1 MRIHRNIT
9 RLLILSIVPI
19 FALGASSRGVKQ
31 TTVTKTKFHGF
42 MGSVM
47 KMGGGDKPQ
56 TATTC
61 VQGNQ
66 QRTDQFDEK
75 GKLISTAIV
84 DLDREIMI
92 NFDHK
97 KKERTEMTFAQWK
110 EMLSKMASSFS
121 QPQPKAK
128 KKGESAPEVKVD
140 FDVKVTPTEET
151 KTIAG
156 YSTKKTILT
165 MTATGTKEATPQ
177 EQGGKGGMGITSAM
191 WLTENA
197 PGYEELS
204 AFGRKFAEKLGMDM
218 SAAGAQSMLAALQS
232 NPQLKDAMKKLAE
245 EGQKMKGFALLTE
258 SKFETTATPG
268 GQNPQMSAEDQEKA
282 AKMPKSVG
290 GLLGKMMPKPK
301 SDDGSGSNVLYETTV
316 ETTELTTET
325 FPASH
330 FTAEAFAN
338 YKLVKHPMVNE

>member
-1 MRIHRNIT
+1 MRIHRYVT
-9 RLLILSIVPI
+9 RMLILLIVPV
-19 FALGASSRGVKQ
+19 FALGASRGVKQ
-31 TTVTKTKFHGF
+31 TTVTKTTFHGV
-42 MGSVM
+42 MGSFM
-47 KMGGGDKPQ
+47 AMGGGDKPQ

-110 EMLSKMASSFS
+110 EMLSKMTNPFS
-121 QPQPKAK
+121 RPQLQAK
-128 KKGESAPEVKVD
+128 KKDESAAEVKVD
-140 FDVKVTPTEET
+140 FDVKVTPTDET
-151 KTIAG
+151 RTVAG
-156 YSTKKTILT
+156 YPTKKTILT
-165 MTATGTKEATPQ
+165 MTATGTKEATP
-177 EQGGKGGMGITSAM
+177 EERGGTGGMVITSAM
-191 WLTENA
+191 WLTKNA

-218 SAAGAQSMLAALQS
+218 SAAGAQSMLVALQS
-232 NPQLKDAMKKLAE
+232 NPQLKNAMKKLAE
-245 EGQKMKGFALLTE
+245 EGQKMEGFALLTE
-258 SKFETTATPG
+258 SKFETTAMPS
-268 GQNPQMSAEDQEKA
+268 GQNPQMSTKDQEKA

-301 SDDGSGSNVLYETTV
+301 SDEGSGSNVLYETTV